1 MFSGTKQIADD
12 CRARLGSKVFEEL
25 TMMGSAWGPGL
36 YDATAWNAMQV
47 EEVDLL
53 EFEEMLVNDADTVEW
68 DKFDDVGWDDSF
80 ELEVWLSPSRILYW
94 S

>member
-12 CRARLGSKVFEEL
+12 RRARLGSKVFEEL
-25 TMMGSAWGPGL
+25 TIMGSAWGPGL

-53 EFEEMLVNDADTVEW
+53 EFEEMLVDDADIVEW
-68 DKFDDVGWDDSF
+68 DKFDDDVAWGDSC
-80 ELEVWLSPSRILYW
+80 ELEV
-94 S
+94 